1 MNLLCPNCQ
10 KMLTVPEQYAGQLMK
25 CPLCGGTFTVPGLP
39 ASVPAAAAAPAGT
52 APPPAAPPPSAPAP
66 SQPETFAVRSDGDFA
81 PPPPLVPEHTE
92 PPMVLPAPDA
102 GMVSVQAPATAPPE
116 GYRRTWTIWFSPKV
130 LPWVAPVCVLLVF
143 ILQFFP
149 WVGLY
154 QGGVPA
160 LTQSAWGAGFAGYTP
175 DPHMESF
182 YISREVSLEKALN
195 AKEKENALPGASV
208 LTIFYLLLFIPT
220 FLLTIA
226 SLVVDLVPMK
236 LPPAM
241 QKILP
246 WRWGIVAAANLVV
259 FLFLA
264 LQLMMGFS
272 LDSQYK
278 EWVEKN
284 VGKIPEKKTTE
295 VVEHAAAAKGV
306 ALQALTHTFWLHLAV
321 LLHLAAIVG
330 AALAYGVERRGKD
343 RPLPRLE
350 LMW

>member
-81 PPPPLVPEHTE
+81 PPPPLAPEHTE

-102 GMVSVQAPATAPPE
+102 GMVPVQAPATAPPE

-130 LPWVAPVCVLLVF
+130 LPWVAPVCVLLIF

-154 QGGVPA
+154 PGGVPA
-160 LTQSAWGAGFAGYTP
+160 LTQSAWGAGFAGYTEDP
-175 DPHMESF
+175 DMEGPA
-182 YISREVSLEKALN
+182 INPKD
-195 AKEKENALPGASV
+195 KDNALPGASV

-226 SLVVDLVPMK
+226 SLVVDRVPVK
-236 LPPAM
+236 LPPAV
-241 QKILP
+241 QKVLP
-246 WRWGIVAAANLVV
+246 WRWGVVAAANLVV

-264 LQLMMGFS
+264 LQLMTGFS

-278 EWVEKN
+278 EWVDKH
-284 VGKIPEKKTTE
+284 VGKTSDKTTP
-295 VVEHAAAAKGV
+295 VVKHAEAAKGV
-306 ALQALTHTFWLHLAV
+306 ALEELTHTFWLHLAV
-321 LLHLAAIVG
+321 LLHLVAIIG

>member
-10 KMLTVPEQYAGQLMK
+10 KMLTVLEEYAGQMMK
-25 CPLCGGTFTVPGLP
+25 CPLCSGTFTVPGLP
-39 ASVPAAAAAPAGT
+39 ASVPAGAAPAAPAP
-52 APPPAAPPPSAPAP
+52 APPPPAPPAP
-66 SQPETFAVRSDGDFA
+66 SHPDTYAMRSDGDFPAPAA
-81 PPPPLVPEHTE
+81 PPLLAPDHAA

-102 GMVSVQAPATAPPE
+102 GSVPVQTPATAPPE
-116 GYRRTWTIWFSPKV
+116 GYHQTWTIWFSLKV
-130 LPWVAPVCVLLVF
+130 LSWVAPVCVLLIFV
-143 ILQFFP
+143 LQFFP
-149 WVGLY
+149 WDGIY
-154 QGGVPA
+154 PGGVPA

-175 DPHMESF
+175 DPDMESF
-182 YISREVSLEKALN
+182 YISPEVRLEKALN

-220 FLLTIA
+220 LLLTIA

-236 LPPAM
+236 LPPAV

-278 EWVEKN
+278 EWVDKN
-284 VGKIPEKKTTE
+284 VAKHAGKTTPE
-295 VVEHAAAAKGV
+295 IKQAEAAKGE
-306 ALQALTHTFWLHLAV
+306 ALEALTHTFWLHLVV
-321 LLHLAAIVG
+321 LLHLVAIIG
-330 AALAYGVERRGKD
+330 AALAYGVDRRGKG

-350 LMW
+350 LLW